1 MKSSLLILS
10 FLFAFAY
17 AFGQEA
23 DSAAIKFDN
32 EKHDFGDITQGS
44 TVENV
49 FTFTN
54 PGKKALVIS
63 NVITSCGCTAPTWP
77 KEPIPPKG
85 KGEIKIVFNSTGKM
99 GMQNKVITIISNAAG
114 GSHRITITAN
124 VLAPK
129 KE

>member
-1 MKSSLLILS
+1 MKSSILILA
-10 FLFAFAY
+10 FLLASAYTFA
-17 AFGQEA
+17 QEA
-23 DSAAIKFDN
+23 DSASIKFDK

-85 KGEIKIVFNSTGKM
+85 KGEIKIAFNSTGKM
-99 GMQNKVITIISNAAG
+99 GMQNKVITIVSNASG
-114 GSHRITITAN
+114 GQHRLTITAN
-124 VLAPK
+124 VLPPK
-129 KE
+129 K

>member
-1 MKSSLLILS
+1 MKRSILMLTFLLAS
-10 FLFAFAY
+10 AYVFA
-17 AFGQEA
+17 QQA

-44 TVENV
+44 TVENI

-54 PGKKALVIS
+54 PGKMPLVIS

-99 GMQNKVITIISNAAG
+99 GMQNKVITIVSNASG
-114 GSHRITITAN
+114 GAHRITITAN
-124 VLAPK
+124 VLPAK